1 MGLLDW
7 LTSDLGGLGGG
18 GMPPGLSDGGMAP
31 QGPGDMMPPSMPMPP
46 VQQIGEDT
54 NVPNFNMGQMPIR
67 PPEAEGMPAPPALGS
82 MQPNPMSD
90 GLSLPPGLG
99 KPGMPMGTDP
109 MTAGGPMP
117 NGPGLPPPPL
127 PQPRPVQAAGP
138 AALPPNAA
146 PTGGAGMPPG
156 PPMDIAGAVDSYRKA
171 GGNFAPPGGE
181 GGSTGR
187 TILGRALGLDA
198 NRESQ
203 ISGSLAAGLKAAGD
217 NAHKPGLAAFAG
229 SMGAG
234 LEGGKKA
241 DDKTTEQQDKY
252 LQRAIAAKRE
262 GNQAEYQKNYLRYQ
276 IEATKAKLEATK
288 EKAAGKDSVMNS
300 PEQLYLRAIGA
311 TNQDGGL
318 KILANKVREAQKLGP
333 DSKEAKA
340 AQAEYDTAFAK
351 VRDQHLGTLG
361 VDPSKIKGLE
371 SKPGFSDKTPFK
383 DFPKDPAAAQKA
395 FDALPE
401 GAYFINPKDGRLLTK
416 KSAGGQQG
424 AAPGQPQQTSA
435 LSPPMPPMPMDPSLT
450 QEAA

>member
-18 GMPPGLSDGGMAP
+18 GMPPMNPMGDMTGGASPMAP
-31 QGPGDMMPPSMPMPP
+31 EMPPMPP
-46 VQQIGEDT
+46 QAGPPPMPPGIDPMGGQTGMDMQIGA
-54 NVPNFNMGQMPIR
+54 
-67 PPEAEGMPAPPALGS
+67 PPPPAPP
-82 MQPNPMSD
+82 PMAA
-90 GLSLPPGLG
+90 GMPPGLNPMPEG
-99 KPGMPMGTDP
+99 LSMPPGM
-109 MTAGGPMP
+109 GGP
-117 NGPGLPPPPL
+117 PGAPPGIPL
-127 PQPRPVQAAGP
+127 PQPRPVEAAGP

-146 PTGGAGMPPG
+146 PTGGSGMPPA
-156 PPMDIAGAVDSYRKA
+156 PPMDTAGIVDSYRKA

-181 GGSTGR
+181 AGGTGR
-187 TILGRALGLDA
+187 SILGRALGLDA
-198 NRESQ
+198 NREAS
-203 ISGSLAAGLKAAGD
+203 IAGGLGAGLKAAGD
-217 NAHKPGLAAFAG
+217 NAHKPALAAFAG
-229 SMGAG
+229 SAGASM
-234 LEGGKKA
+234 EGGQKR

-252 LQRAIAAKRE
+252 LQRAIQAKRE
-262 GNQAEYQKNYLRYQ
+262 GNQAEYQKNYLQYQ
-276 IEATKAKLEATK
+276 IANAKEKLELAK
-288 EKAAGKDSVMNS
+288 QKQASGNGGSVMNS

-395 FDALPE
+395 FDALPD

-424 AAPGQPQQTSA
+424 AAPAPQQMSGLT
-435 LSPPMPPMPMDPSLT
+435 PPMPPMPMDPNDPVN